1 MGVAQKHIYNVQ
13 KPPKTLK
20 AQYYKEMYIF
30 KGCRVPLNHK
40 PVSKVD
46 LSDKNICGRTTGI
59 HITVLHYHISLMQ
72 EHSVFLPY
80 ISINQPFK

>member
-30 KGCRVPLNHK
+30 KGCRVPLNQAK
-40 PVSKVD
+40 LIYLTKIYAVGQPAYTLQYCIITSVSCRSIV
-46 LSDKNICGRTTGI
+46 CF
-59 HITVLHYHISLMQ
+59 YHI
-72 EHSVFLPY
+72 
-80 ISINQPFK
+80 